1 MCTGGEVMNRDDFKI
16 LSNDLIFFDNCATTL
31 KPDVVVD
38 ETVKYYTSYTSN
50 AHRGDY
56 DNSIKVDT
64 LYEETRDKVRDL
76 IGASSSR
83 EIAFTSGATESLNLI
98 VFGFMKY
105 KLKKGDEVLLTK
117 AEHASN
123 VLPWLELEKEIGIKV
138 KYIPLDDNY
147 RLCYKELE
155 KMISPKTKVISIAHV
170 TNTIGDIRP
179 IFEIGELCKKNNIYF
194 VVDGAQSVPHFK
206 VDVVKNNISF
216 LAFSAH
222 KMLGPTGVGILYGKY
237 DLLDATRPIKFGGG
251 MNNIFYSTGEVEY
264 KSIPTRFEAGTP
276 NIAGVIGFGRAI
288 DYLNSVGYEKIE
300 AYEKELR
307 EYLISNLKKINNVV
321 LYNENSDTGIVLFN
335 LKNVFPQDTSV
346 YLNTYH
352 ICVRAGNHCA
362 KILKD
367 ELGIM
372 NTCRISLYFYNTKK
386 EIDVL
391 IEALKKSENIF
402 DVVI

>member
-1 MCTGGEVMNRDDFKI
+1 MNRDDFKI
-16 LSNDLIFFDNCATTL
+16 LKEDFIFFDNCATTL
-31 KPDVVVD
+31 KPNIVVD
-38 ETVKYYTSYTSN
+38 ETVKYYTEYTSN

-56 DNSIKVDT
+56 DNSTKVDT
-64 LYEETRDKVRDL
+64 LYEETRTKVRKL
-76 IGASSSR
+76 INAKSDS
-83 EIAFTSGATESLNLI
+83 EIVFTSGATESLNLV

-105 KLKKGDEVLLTK
+105 NLKKGDEVLLTK

-123 VLPWLELEKEIGIKV
+123 VLPWLELANEKGIKI
-138 KYIPLDDNY
+138 KYIPLDKDHKLDY
-147 RLCYKELE
+147 DELV

-179 IFEIGELCKKNNIYF
+179 VEKIGKLCKENNIYF
-194 VVDGAQSVPHFK
+194 VVDGAQSIPHFK
-206 VDVVKNNISF
+206 VDVLKNNIDF

-222 KMLGPTGVGILYGKY
+222 KMLGPTGVGVLYGKY
-237 DLLDATRPIKFGGG
+237 DLLNETRPINFGGG
-251 MNNIFYSTGEVEY
+251 MNNIFESTGEVEY

-276 NIAGVIGFGRAI
+276 NIAGVIGFNRAI
-288 DYLNSVGYEKIE
+288 DYINSIGYDAIE
-300 AYEKELR
+300 RQEKELR
-307 EYLISNLKKINNVV
+307 KYLIDNLKKIDNVI

-335 LKNVFPQDTSV
+335 LKDIFPQDTSV

-367 ELGIM
+367 ELGIR
-372 NTCRISLYFYNTKK
+372 NTCRISLYFYNTKE

-391 IEALKKSENIF
+391 IEALKKSKNIF

>member
-1 MCTGGEVMNRDDFKI
+1 MNRDDFKI
-16 LSNDLIFFDNCATTL
+16 LKEDFIFFDNCATTL
-31 KPDVVVD
+31 KPNIVVD
-38 ETVKYYTSYTSN
+38 ETVKYYTEYTSN

-64 LYEETRDKVRDL
+64 LYEETRTKVRKL
-76 IGASSSR
+76 INAKSDS
-83 EIAFTSGATESLNLI
+83 EIVFTSGATESLNLV

-105 KLKKGDEVLLTK
+105 NLKKGDEVLLTK

-123 VLPWLELEKEIGIKV
+123 VLPWLELANEKGIKI
-138 KYIPLDDNY
+138 KYIPLDKDHKLDY
-147 RLCYKELE
+147 DELV

-179 IFEIGELCKKNNIYF
+179 VKKIGKLCKDNNIYF
-194 VVDGAQSVPHFK
+194 VVDGAQSIPHFK
-206 VDVVKNNISF
+206 VDVLKNNIDF

-222 KMLGPTGVGILYGKY
+222 KMLGPTGVGVLYGKY
-237 DLLDATRPIKFGGG
+237 DLLNETRPINFGGG
-251 MNNIFYSTGEVEY
+251 MNNIFESTGEVEY

-276 NIAGVIGFGRAI
+276 NIAGVIGFNRAI
-288 DYLNSVGYEKIE
+288 DYINSIGYDAIE
-300 AYEKELR
+300 RQEKELR
-307 EYLISNLKKINNVV
+307 KYLIDNLKKIDNVI

-335 LKNVFPQDTSV
+335 LKDIFPQDTSV

-367 ELGIM
+367 ELGIR
-372 NTCRISLYFYNTKK
+372 NTCRISLYFYNTKE

-391 IEALKKSENIF
+391 IEALKKSKNIF
-402 DVVI
+402 EVVI

>member
-1 MCTGGEVMNRDDFKI
+1 MNRDDFKI
-16 LSNDLIFFDNCATTL
+16 LNDNFIFFDNCATTL
-31 KPDVVVD
+31 KPNIVVD
-38 ETVKYYTSYTSN
+38 ETVKYYTEYTSN

-64 LYEETRDKVRDL
+64 LYEETRTKVRKL
-76 IGASSSR
+76 INAESDS
-83 EIAFTSGATESLNLI
+83 EIVFTSGATESLNLV

-105 KLKKGDEVLLTK
+105 NLKKGDEVLLTK

-123 VLPWLELEKEIGIKV
+123 VLPWLELANEKGIKV
-138 KYIPLDDNY
+138 KYIPLNKDHKLDY
-147 RLCYKELE
+147 DELV
-155 KMISPKTKVISIAHV
+155 KMIGPKTKVISIAHV

-179 IFEIGELCKKNNIYF
+179 VEKIGKLCKENNIYF

-206 VDVVKNNISF
+206 VDVLKNNIDF

-222 KMLGPTGVGILYGKY
+222 KMLGPTGVGVLYGKY
-237 DLLDATRPIKFGGG
+237 DLLNETRPINFGGG
-251 MNNIFYSTGEVEY
+251 MNNIFESTGEVEY

-276 NIAGVIGFGRAI
+276 NIAGVIGFNRAI
-288 DYLNSVGYEKIE
+288 DYINSIGYDAIE
-300 AYEKELR
+300 RQEKELR
-307 EYLISNLKKINNVV
+307 KYLIDNLKKIDNVI

-335 LKNVFPQDTSV
+335 LKDIFPQDTSV

-367 ELGIM
+367 ELGIR
-372 NTCRISLYFYNTKK
+372 NTCRISLYFYNTKE

-391 IEALKKSENIF
+391 IEALKKSKNIF
-402 DVVI
+402 EVVI

>member
-1 MCTGGEVMNRDDFKI
+1 MNRDDFKI
-16 LSNDLIFFDNCATTL
+16 LKKDFIFLDNCATTL
-31 KPDVVVD
+31 KPNIVVD
-38 ETVKYYTSYTSN
+38 ETVKYYTEYTSN

-56 DNSIKVDT
+56 DNSTKVDT
-64 LYEETRDKVRDL
+64 LYEETRTKVRKL
-76 IGASSSR
+76 INAKSDS
-83 EIAFTSGATESLNLI
+83 EIVFTSGATESLNLV

-105 KLKKGDEVLLTK
+105 NLKKGDEVLLTK

-123 VLPWLELEKEIGIKV
+123 VLPWLELANEKGIKI
-138 KYIPLDDNY
+138 KYIPLDKDHKLDY
-147 RLCYKELE
+147 DELV

-179 IFEIGELCKKNNIYF
+179 VEKIGKLCKENNIYF
-194 VVDGAQSVPHFK
+194 VVDGAQSIPHFK
-206 VDVVKNNISF
+206 VDVLKNNIDF

-222 KMLGPTGVGILYGKY
+222 KMLGPTGVGVLYGKY
-237 DLLDATRPIKFGGG
+237 DLLNETRPINFGGG
-251 MNNIFYSTGEVEY
+251 MNNIFESTGEVEY

-276 NIAGVIGFGRAI
+276 NIAGVIGFNRAI
-288 DYLNSVGYEKIE
+288 DYINSIGYDAIE
-300 AYEKELR
+300 RQEKELR
-307 EYLISNLKKINNVV
+307 KYLIDNLKKIDNVI

-335 LKNVFPQDTSV
+335 LKDIFPQDTSV

-367 ELGIM
+367 ELGIR
-372 NTCRISLYFYNTKK
+372 NTCRISLYFYNTKE

-391 IEALKKSENIF
+391 IEALKKSKNIF
-402 DVVI
+402 EVVI